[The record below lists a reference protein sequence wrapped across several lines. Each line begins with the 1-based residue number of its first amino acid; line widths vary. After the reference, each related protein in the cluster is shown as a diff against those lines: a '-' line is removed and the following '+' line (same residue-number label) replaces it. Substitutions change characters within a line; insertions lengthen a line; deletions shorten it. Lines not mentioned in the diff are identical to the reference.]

1 MAEIVQKPVD
11 MQEWVFNKIE
21 GMQKDKQIEI
31 PQNYSYANAL
41 KSAFL
46 KLAETETKDHKPVL
60 TECSKV
66 SIYNALLDMVIQG
79 LNPAKMQCYFIAY
92 GKQLKLVR
100 SYFGT
105 LAIAKR
111 LGIEANVNLIYEG
124 DVFEYGYDLASN
136 GKIKVFKHETNL
148 KNMDNSK
155 IIGAYAILR
164 GGNTDC
170 VEIMNISQIKASW
183 NMGAARGSSEA
194 HKTFTDQ
201 MVKKTVFN
209 RALKYYVNSSSDE
222 NIVLDAMAR
231 TTDNE
236 QFSTVEENYSEVS
249 GEIEANG
256 STQEVIVNLG
266 EKNIQKADPDK
277 KTPETEPEQKKS
289 VESTEP
295 MPGF

>member
-1 MAEIVQKPVD
+1 
-11 MQEWVFNKIE
+11 
-21 GMQKDKQIEI
+21 
-31 PQNYSYANAL
+31 
-41 KSAFL
+41 
-46 KLAETETKDHKPVL
+46 
-60 TECSKV
+60 
-66 SIYNALLDMVIQG
+66 
-79 LNPAKMQCYFIAY
+79 
-92 GKQLKLVR
+92 
-100 SYFGT
+100 
-105 LAIAKR
+105 
-111 LGIEANVNLIYEG
+111 
-124 DVFEYGYDLASN
+124 
-136 GKIKVFKHETNL
+136 
-148 KNMDNSK
+148 MDNSK

-222 NIVLDAMAR
+222 NIVFDAMAR

-236 QFSTVEENYSEVS
+236 RFSTVEENYSEVS
-249 GEIEANG
+249 AEIETNG

-266 EKNIQKADPDK
+266 EKNVQKAES
-277 KTPETEPEQKKS
+277 KTPEAEPEQKKS